1 MGPAMSATGTC
12 RCCSLEAKLDQG
24 ICVACARTHG
34 PRSAS
39 LLARCQADADFAT
52 ATLAR
57 MPEPLRER
65 FVAALSAK
73 CLAPKRGP
81 GLRST
86 RPAQSFRNRATA

>member
-1 MGPAMSATGTC
+1 MSAIGTC
-12 RCCSLEAKLDQG
+12 RCCSLQAKLDQG
-24 ICVACARTHG
+24 ICAACAQTHG
-34 PRSAS
+34 PRAAS
-39 LLARCQADADFAT
+39 LLARCQADPEFAN
-52 ATLAR
+52 AFLAR

-86 RPAQSFRNRATA
+86 RPGALARNRASA